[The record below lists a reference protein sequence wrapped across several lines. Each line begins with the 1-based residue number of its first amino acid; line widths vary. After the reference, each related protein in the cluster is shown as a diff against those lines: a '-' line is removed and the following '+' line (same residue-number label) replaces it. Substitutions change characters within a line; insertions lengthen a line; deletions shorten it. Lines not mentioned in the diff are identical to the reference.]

1 MSKTSIVT
9 GLFFGDEGKGITTA
23 FLSAEK
29 SLIVRFSGGHNAG
42 HTVENNGYRHIF
54 SSFSAGTL
62 QGAHTYWSEYCTFCP
77 KSFYNER
84 EALVQ
89 NGYNPV
95 HFLHPLSM
103 ITTPFDYEYNHKTES
118 NNKHGSVGVG
128 FGATIARNTQSP
140 FKLFA
145 VDLQY
150 RPVLEQKLQQIA
162 AYYDAA
168 DVNKKI
174 EMFLWYIDHLNLSL
188 KTLAA
193 IKHNYEHIV
202 FEGAQ
207 GIMLDMDFGFFPNV
221 TRSNTTSKNALEII
235 KKEKLPSPDIYY
247 VMRSYLTRHGNG
259 YMPNESNK
267 LCFEDKTNTT
277 HQYQGA
283 FRQGYH
289 SYDLLQ
295 HALGIDSI
303 YAGNNPHK
311 KNLVITC
318 LDQTNDLIL
327 IDNKRISLSEFLEFP
342 LSISNFFINRSP
354 EANKVEPVKQQ
365 SNEKTINTN
374 KQATKPCI
382 TAST

>member
-23 FLSAEK
+23 FLSSK
-29 SLIVRFSGGHNAG
+29 NSLIVRFSGGHNAG
-42 HTVENNGYRHIF
+42 HTVENNAYRHVF

-62 QGAHTYWSEYCTFCP
+62 KGAHTYWSEYCTFCP

-84 EALVQ
+84 EALIQ

-95 HFLHPLSM
+95 HFMHPLSM
-103 ITTPFDYEYNHKTES
+103 ITTPFDYEYNQTTES
-118 NNKHGSVGVG
+118 SNKHGSVGVG
-128 FGATIARNTQSP
+128 FGATVARNTQTP

-145 VDLQY
+145 IDLQY
-150 RPVLEQKLQQIA
+150 RPVLVQKLQQIA
-162 AYYDAA
+162 AYYKA
-168 DVNKKI
+168 VNVNEKI
-174 EMFLWYIDHLNLSL
+174 ERFLWYIDQIKLSL
-188 KTLAA
+188 KTLTDL
-193 IKHNYEHIV
+193 KHNYEHIV

-221 TRSNTTSKNALEII
+221 THSHTTSKNALEII
-235 KKEKLPSPDIYY
+235 KKENLPTPDIYY

-267 LCFEDKTNTT
+267 LCFEDKTNIT
-277 HQYQGA
+277 HPYQGV

-289 SYDLLQ
+289 FYELLQ

-303 YAGNNPHK
+303 YAGNNPNK

-327 IDNKRISLSEFLEFP
+327 IDNKCISLFDFLEFP
-342 LSISNFFINRSP
+342 LGISNFFINRSP
-354 EANKVEPVKQQ
+354 ETNKVERIQHQ
-365 SNEKTINTN
+365 SNEQTINTN
-374 KQATKPCI
+374 KQAFKPCI